1 MPAVRAFVCAI
12 ALAAVGF
19 LSTSAQAGDPTAG
32 SKATNSRAVA
42 RRCRAVDSLRST
54 PGRDASSRVAAVV
67 NNPSIF
73 RRLPIATIDC
83 DPDLYL
89 LLLRNPEIVIDIW
102 QIMGITNMAL
112 TRTGPN
118 QFHAADGQGTVGT
131 LEFAYRS
138 ADMHVIYSTGS
149 YDGSLSPAK
158 IRGESVVVLKTEY
171 LRNASGQTRI
181 VSRLDV
187 FLHLDNVGIEWI
199 AKTLQPLLGKT
210 ADHNFAETA
219 SFVASLSHTAEN
231 NPAGVGRLA
240 NRLPH
245 VDAPTRQRLSE
256 LSEQASDRADA
267 VRAAMSQPSAKSRRH
282 AGDSS
287 SGAGSPRRSGFLRT
301 AVTPNACGVGDFAPF
316 VGVDAGTAKPAA
328 SRIERRISSGYNAT
342 DARSAKMAESAF
354 PRCPPD
360 DSPLPA
366 LPFLLPNPS

>member
-1 MPAVRAFVCAI
+1 MR
-12 ALAAVGF
+12 L
-19 LSTSAQAGDPTAG
+19 
-32 SKATNSRAVA
+32 
-42 RRCRAVDSLRST
+42 
-54 PGRDASSRVAAVV
+54 RVAAVV

-245 VDAPTRQRLSE
+245 VDAATRQRLSE
-256 LSEQASDRADA
+256 LSDQASDRADA
-267 VRAAMSQPSAKSRRH
+267 VRSAMSQPSANR
-282 AGDSS
+282 
-287 SGAGSPRRSGFLRT
+287 
-301 AVTPNACGVGDFAPF
+301 
-316 VGVDAGTAKPAA
+316 AGTQATPAA
-328 SRIERRISSGYNAT
+328 AQVRR
-342 DARSAKMAESAF
+342 AEADSYE
-354 PRCPPD
+354 PR
-360 DSPLPA
+360 
-366 LPFLLPNPS
+366 